1 MTVKPLPT
9 SGVIEGG
16 EHLLPVRVYYED
28 TDFTG
33 VVYHANYL
41 RYFERGRSDF
51 LRLRGISHT
60 ELRGRPEPIA
70 FVVRRMEVDFAKA
83 ARVDDA
89 LVVRTAYDR
98 LDGPRIVVRQRIE
111 RRGDATTDLI
121 ASATVEVVCIRL
133 DGRPIKP
140 PANILQALR
149 LAAARPAP

>member
-1 MTVKPLPT
+1 MTAPSPS
-9 SGVIEGG
+9 SGQIVDG

-60 ELRGRPEPIA
+60 ELRSREIPMA
-70 FVVRRMEVDFAKA
+70 FVVRRMEIDFAKA

-89 LVVRTAYDR
+89 LVVHTLYEAQK
-98 LDGPRIVVRQRIE
+98 GPRVLIRQRIE
-111 RRGDATTDLI
+111 RNGEII
-121 ASATVEVVCIRL
+121 ASAAVEVACIRL
-133 DGRPIKP
+133 DGRPLKP
-140 PANILQALR
+140 PADVVAALQL
-149 LAAARPAP
+149 